1 MVGPLKQEHDAM
13 AAKQV
18 QLVRQLEEEDLLSLM
33 VVTTFAIEVPL

>member
-1 MVGPLKQEHDAM
+1 MVGPLKLEHDAM
-13 AAKQV
+13 AKQV